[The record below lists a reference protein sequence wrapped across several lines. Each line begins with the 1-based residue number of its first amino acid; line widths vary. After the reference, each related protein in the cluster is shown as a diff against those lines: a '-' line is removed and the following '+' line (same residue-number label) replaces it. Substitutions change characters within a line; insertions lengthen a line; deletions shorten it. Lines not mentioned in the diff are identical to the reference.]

1 MRIFY
6 NQSVDAIARRLVP
19 GIAVA
24 ALAAWGV
31 ASGGAVLEEIPEL
44 ASPSAQ
50 AANLGSGSGSAVGA
64 AADAGSW
71 QDGTW
76 TGTAQG
82 YGGDVTVSVTIA
94 NKKITA
100 IEVVSA
106 SAETPSFFAKA
117 KALIPKIIEAQNPDV
132 DVVSGATYS
141 SNGIIN
147 AVKNALTKASGGT
160 VTETSNGGGAA
171 ANNAAGSTSSD
182 AFQDGSYKDGTY
194 TGTAAG
200 FRGNITVSVT
210 IAGGKISTISVVSA
224 PGNDEPYLSKAK
236 TLIAKVIAKQ
246 SPNGVDTVS
255 GATYSSNGILN
266 AIKNALTKAAGGT
279 VSDTPS
285 SGGATTGGDSS
296 PSKLDKDTYT
306 GSYKDGTYTGTG
318 KGFKGTVTAKV
329 TISGGKIKTIDV
341 SGSDDAAYFGKA
353 KNGIINKMISTQST
367 NVDTV
372 SGATYSSN
380 GIISAV
386 RNALKKA
393 QTSGGTTTDDDDDKK
408 PTEKTYTDT
417 ATEFYGIGYGY
428 RNGRIVLKVTASG
441 GELKSIDVIEK
452 NDQDDDYF
460 NDAME
465 IVEKVKNGKNIN
477 VVDTV
482 SGATYS
488 SKGILTALT
497 EALNKAV
504 IAGQYTPP
512 KETPDTPEPTPT
524 PDPEG
529 KTYTETATV
538 TPVADEDGE
547 FDFEAYDLLVDV
559 TVQDGKVTNVSLN
572 ASNGYGSNAKQNK
585 RYSDKAVKMELSGKT
600 AADIDGVDTVSGATC
615 SSKAIKEAVKQA
627 LAKAEG

>member
-6 NQSVDAIARRLVP
+6 NQSVDAIARRLIP

-31 ASGGAVLEEIPEL
+31 ASGGAVLEDIPEL
-44 ASPSAQ
+44 TSKAQ
-50 AANLGSGSGSAVGA
+50 AANLGSGSAGA

-106 SAETPSFFAKA
+106 SGETPSFFSRAKA
-117 KALIPKIIEAQNPDV
+117 IIPKIIEAQNPDV

-160 VTETSNGGGAA
+160 VTETSNGGAA
-171 ANNAAGSTSSD
+171 SNAAGSTSSD
-182 AFQDGSYKDGTY
+182 AFQDGTYKDGTY
-194 TGTAAG
+194 TGSAAG

-210 IAGGKISTISVVSA
+210 ISGGKIASISVVSA

-236 TLIAKVIAKQ
+236 TLIAKVLAKQ

-279 VSDTPS
+279 VSETPS
-285 SGGATTGGDSS
+285 SGGTTGGTS

-306 GSYKDGTYTGTG
+306 GTYKDGTYTGTG
-318 KGFKGTVTAKV
+318 KGYKGTVTAKV

-353 KNGIINKMISTQST
+353 KNGIVNKIISGQST

-393 QTSGGTTTDDDDDKK
+393 QTTGGTTTDDDDKK
-408 PTEKTYTDT
+408 DEKTYTDT
-417 ATEFYGIGYGY
+417 KTEFYGIGYGY
-428 RNGRIVLKVTASG
+428 RSGRIVLKVTASG
-441 GELKSIDVIEK
+441 GELKGIDVIEK

-512 KETPDTPEPTPT
+512 KETPDTPDTPEPT
-524 PDPEG
+524 PEG
-529 KTYTETATV
+529 KTYTET
-538 TPVADEDGE
+538 VAVNPDADK
-547 FDFEAYDLLVDV
+547 DFEAYDLLVDV
-559 TVQDGKVTNVSLN
+559 TVQGGKVTGVSLS
-572 ASNGYGSNAKQNK
+572 ASNGYGSNSEEQATNK
-585 RYSDKAVKMELSGKT
+585 KRSEKAVNMNLIGKS
-600 AADIDGVDTVSGATC
+600 ASEIDGVDVISKATC
-615 SSKAIKEAVKQA
+615 SSISIKQAVKQA

>member
-6 NQSVDAIARRLVP
+6 NQSVDAIARRLIP

-31 ASGGAVLEEIPEL
+31 ASGGAVLEDVPEL
-44 ASPSAQ
+44 TSKAQ
-50 AANLGSGSGSAVGA
+50 AANLGSGSAGA

-71 QDGTW
+71 QDGMW

-106 SAETPSFFAKA
+106 SGETPSFFSRAKA
-117 KALIPKIIEAQNPDV
+117 IIPKIIEAQNPDV

-160 VTETSNGGGAA
+160 VTETSNGGAA
-171 ANNAAGSTSSD
+171 SNAAGSTSSD
-182 AFQDGSYKDGTY
+182 AFQDGTYKDGTY
-194 TGTAAG
+194 TGSAAG

-210 IAGGKISTISVVSA
+210 ISGGKIASISVVSA

-236 TLIAKVIAKQ
+236 TLIAKVLAKQ

-266 AIKNALTKAAGGT
+266 AIKNALIKSAGGT
-279 VSDTPS
+279 VSETPS
-285 SGGATTGGDSS
+285 SGGTTGGDTS

-306 GSYKDGTYTGTG
+306 GTYKDGTYTGTG
-318 KGFKGTVTAKV
+318 KGYKGTVTAKI

-341 SGSDDAAYFGKA
+341 SGSDDAAYFSKA
-353 KNGIINKMISTQST
+353 KNGIVNKIISGQTT

-393 QTSGGTTTDDDDDKK
+393 QTTGGTTTDDEDKK
-408 PTEKTYTDT
+408 DEKTYTDT
-417 ATEFYGIGYGY
+417 KTEFYGIGYGY
-428 RNGRIVLKVTASG
+428 RSGRIVLKVTASG
-441 GELKSIDVIEK
+441 GELKGIDVIEK

-512 KETPDTPEPTPT
+512 KETPDTPDTPEPT
-524 PDPEG
+524 PEG
-529 KTYTETATV
+529 KTYTETAAV
-538 TPVADEDGE
+538 TPVADEDGA
-547 FDFEAYDLLVDV
+547 FDFEAYDLIVDV
-559 TVQDGKVTNVSLN
+559 TVQDGKVTGVSLS

-585 RYSDKAVKMELSGKT
+585 RYSDKAVKMELTGKT
-600 AADIDGVDTVSGATC
+600 ASDIDGVDTVTGATC
-615 SSKAIKEAVKQA
+615 SSKAIKQAVKQA

>member
-6 NQSVDAIARRLVP
+6 NQSVDAIARRLIP

-31 ASGGAVLEEIPEL
+31 ASGGAVLEDIPEL
-44 ASPSAQ
+44 TSKAQ
-50 AANLGSGSGSAVGA
+50 AANLGSGSAGA

-106 SAETPSFFAKA
+106 SGETPSFFSRAKA
-117 KALIPKIIEAQNPDV
+117 IIPKIIEAQNPDV

-160 VTETSNGGGAA
+160 VTETSNGGAA
-171 ANNAAGSTSSD
+171 SNAAGSTSSD
-182 AFQDGSYKDGTY
+182 AFQDGTYKDGTY
-194 TGTAAG
+194 TGSAAG

-210 IAGGKISTISVVSA
+210 ISGGKIASISVVSA

-236 TLIAKVIAKQ
+236 TLIAKVLAKQ

-279 VSDTPS
+279 VSETPS
-285 SGGATTGGDSS
+285 SGGTTGGTS

-306 GSYKDGTYTGTG
+306 GTYKDGTYTGTG
-318 KGFKGTVTAKV
+318 KGYKGTVTAKV

-353 KNGIINKMISTQST
+353 KNGIVNKIISGQST

-393 QTSGGTTTDDDDDKK
+393 QTTGGTTTDDDDKK
-408 PTEKTYTDT
+408 DEKTYTDT
-417 ATEFYGIGYGY
+417 KTEFYGIGYGY
-428 RNGRIVLKVTASG
+428 RSGRIVLKVTASG
-441 GELKSIDVIEK
+441 GELKGIDVIEK

-512 KETPDTPEPTPT
+512 KETPDTPDTPEPT
-524 PDPEG
+524 PEG
-529 KTYTETATV
+529 KTYTET
-538 TPVADEDGE
+538 VAVNPDADK
-547 FDFEAYDLLVDV
+547 DFEAYELLVDV
-559 TVQDGKVTNVSLN
+559 TVQDGKVTSVSLN
-572 ASNGYGSNAKQNK
+572 ASNGYGSNSEEQATNK
-585 RYSDKAVKMELSGKT
+585 KRSEKAVNMNLIGKS
-600 AADIDGVDTVSGATC
+600 ASEIDGVDVISKATC
-615 SSKAIKEAVKQA
+615 SSISIKQAVKQA

>member
-6 NQSVDAIARRLVP
+6 NQSVDAIARRLIP

-31 ASGGAVLEEIPEL
+31 VSGGAVLEDIPEL
-44 ASPSAQ
+44 TSKAQ
-50 AANLGSGSGSAVGA
+50 AANLGSGSAGA

-106 SAETPSFFAKA
+106 SGETPSFFSRAKA
-117 KALIPKIIEAQNPDV
+117 IIPKIIEAQNPDV

-160 VTETSNGGGAA
+160 VTETSNGGAA
-171 ANNAAGSTSSD
+171 SNAAGSTSSD
-182 AFQDGSYKDGTY
+182 AFQDGTYKDGTY
-194 TGTAAG
+194 TGSAAG

-210 IAGGKISTISVVSA
+210 ISGGKIASISVVSA

-236 TLIAKVIAKQ
+236 TLIAKVLAKQ

-279 VSDTPS
+279 VSETPS
-285 SGGATTGGDSS
+285 SGGTTGGTS

-306 GSYKDGTYTGTG
+306 GTYKDGTYTGTG
-318 KGFKGTVTAKV
+318 KGYKGTVTAKV

-353 KNGIINKMISTQST
+353 KNGIVNKIISGQST

-393 QTSGGTTTDDDDDKK
+393 QTTGGTTTDDDDKK
-408 PTEKTYTDT
+408 DEKTYTDT
-417 ATEFYGIGYGY
+417 KTEFYGIGYGY
-428 RNGRIVLKVTASG
+428 RSGRIVLKVTASG
-441 GELKSIDVIEK
+441 GELKGIDVIEK

-512 KETPDTPEPTPT
+512 KETPDTPDTPEPT
-524 PDPEG
+524 PEG
-529 KTYTETATV
+529 KTYTET
-538 TPVADEDGE
+538 VAVNPDADK
-547 FDFEAYDLLVDV
+547 DFEAYDLLVDV
-559 TVQDGKVTNVSLN
+559 TVQGGKVTGVSLS
-572 ASNGYGSNAKQNK
+572 ASNGYGSNSEEQATNK
-585 RYSDKAVKMELSGKT
+585 KRSEKAVNMNLIGKS
-600 AADIDGVDTVSGATC
+600 ASEIDGVDVISKATC
-615 SSKAIKEAVKQA
+615 SSISIKQAVKQA

>member
-1 MRIFY
+1 MSETP
-6 NQSVDAIARRLVP
+6 N
-19 GIAVA
+19 
-24 ALAAWGV
+24 
-31 ASGGAVLEEIPEL
+31 SGG
-44 ASPSAQ
+44 
-50 AANLGSGSGSAVGA
+50 
-64 AADAGSW
+64 
-71 QDGTW
+71 
-76 TGTAQG
+76 
-82 YGGDVTVSVTIA
+82 
-94 NKKITA
+94 
-100 IEVVSA
+100 
-106 SAETPSFFAKA
+106 
-117 KALIPKIIEAQNPDV
+117 
-132 DVVSGATYS
+132 
-141 SNGIIN
+141 
-147 AVKNALTKASGGT
+147 
-160 VTETSNGGGAA
+160 
-171 ANNAAGSTSSD
+171 
-182 AFQDGSYKDGTY
+182 
-194 TGTAAG
+194 
-200 FRGNITVSVT
+200 
-210 IAGGKISTISVVSA
+210 
-224 PGNDEPYLSKAK
+224 
-236 TLIAKVIAKQ
+236 
-246 SPNGVDTVS
+246 
-255 GATYSSNGILN
+255 
-266 AIKNALTKAAGGT
+266 
-279 VSDTPS
+279 
-285 SGGATTGGDSS
+285 TTGGDTS

-306 GSYKDGTYTGTG
+306 GTYKDGTYTGTG
-318 KGFKGTVTAKV
+318 KGYKGTVTAKV

-341 SGSDDAAYFGKA
+341 SGSDDAAYFSKA
-353 KNGIINKMISTQST
+353 KNGIVSKIISGQST

-393 QTSGGTTTDDDDDKK
+393 QTTGGTTTDDEDKK
-408 PTEKTYTDT
+408 DEKTYTDT
-417 ATEFYGIGYGY
+417 KTEFYGIGYGY

-441 GELKSIDVIEK
+441 GALKSIDVIEK

-512 KETPDTPEPTPT
+512 KETPDTPDTPEPT
-524 PDPEG
+524 PEG

-559 TVQDGKVTNVSLN
+559 TVQDGKVTSVSLS

-585 RYSDKAVKMELSGKT
+585 RYSDKAVKMELTGKT
-600 AADIDGVDTVSGATC
+600 ASDIDGVDTVTGATC
-615 SSKAIKEAVKQA
+615 SSKAIKQAVKQA

>member
-6 NQSVDAIARRLVP
+6 NQSVDAIARRLIP

-31 ASGGAVLEEIPEL
+31 ASGGAVLEDIPEL
-44 ASPSAQ
+44 TSKAQ
-50 AANLGSGSGSAVGA
+50 AADLGSGSAVA

-106 SAETPSFFAKA
+106 SAETPSFFSRAKA
-117 KALIPKIIEAQNPDV
+117 IIPKIIEAQNPDV

-160 VTETSNGGGAA
+160 VTETSNGGAA
-171 ANNAAGSTSSD
+171 SKAAGSTSSD
-182 AFQDGSYKDGTY
+182 AFQDGTYKDGTY
-194 TGTAAG
+194 TGSAAG

-210 IAGGKISTISVVSA
+210 ISGGKIASISVVSA

-236 TLIAKVIAKQ
+236 TLIAKVLAKQ

-279 VSDTPS
+279 VSETPS
-285 SGGATTGGDSS
+285 SGGTTGGDTS

-306 GSYKDGTYTGTG
+306 GTYKDGTYTGTG
-318 KGFKGTVTAKV
+318 KGYKGTVTAKV

-341 SGSDDAAYFGKA
+341 SGSDDAAYFSKA
-353 KNGIINKMISTQST
+353 KNGIVSKIISGQST

-393 QTSGGTTTDDDDDKK
+393 QTTGGTTTDDEDKK
-408 PTEKTYTDT
+408 DEKTYTDT
-417 ATEFYGIGYGY
+417 KTEFYGIGYGY

-441 GELKSIDVIEK
+441 GALKSIDVIEK

-512 KETPDTPEPTPT
+512 KETPDTPDTPEPA
-524 PDPEG
+524 PEG

-559 TVQDGKVTNVSLN
+559 TVQDGKVTSVSLN

-585 RYSDKAVKMELSGKT
+585 RYSDKAVKMELTGKT
-600 AADIDGVDTVSGATC
+600 ASDIDGVDTVTGATC
-615 SSKAIKEAVKQA
+615 SSKAIKQAVKQA

>member
-6 NQSVDAIARRLVP
+6 NQSVDAIARRLIP

-31 ASGGAVLEEIPEL
+31 ASGGAVLEDIPEL
-44 ASPSAQ
+44 TSKAQ
-50 AANLGSGSGSAVGA
+50 AANLGSGSAGA

-82 YGGDVTVSVTIA
+82 LGGDVTVSVTIA

-106 SAETPSFFAKA
+106 SAETPSFFSRAKA
-117 KALIPKIIEAQNPDV
+117 IIPKIIEAQNPDV

-160 VTETSNGGGAA
+160 VTETSNGGAA
-171 ANNAAGSTSSD
+171 SKAAGSTSSD
-182 AFQDGSYKDGTY
+182 AFQDGTYKDGTY
-194 TGTAAG
+194 TGSAAG

-210 IAGGKISTISVVSA
+210 ISGGKIASISVVSA

-236 TLIAKVIAKQ
+236 TLIAKVLAKQ

-279 VSDTPS
+279 VSETPS
-285 SGGATTGGDSS
+285 SGGTTGGDTS

-306 GSYKDGTYTGTG
+306 GTYKDGTYTGTG
-318 KGFKGTVTAKV
+318 KGYKGTVTAKV
-329 TISGGKIKTIDV
+329 TISGGKIKTIGV
-341 SGSDDAAYFGKA
+341 SGSDDAAYFSKA
-353 KNGIINKMISTQST
+353 KNGIVSKIISGQST

-393 QTSGGTTTDDDDDKK
+393 QTTGGTTTDDEDKK
-408 PTEKTYTDT
+408 DEKTYTDT
-417 ATEFYGIGYGY
+417 KTEFYGIGYGY

-441 GELKSIDVIEK
+441 GALKSIDVIEK

-477 VVDTV
+477 VVDAV

-512 KETPDTPEPTPT
+512 KETPDTPDT
-524 PDPEG
+524 PDTPEG
-529 KTYTETATV
+529 KTYTET
-538 TPVADEDGE
+538 VAVNPDADK
-547 FDFEAYDLLVDV
+547 DFEAYDLIVDV
-559 TVQDGKVTNVSLN
+559 TVQGGKVTGVSLS
-572 ASNGYGSNAKQNK
+572 ASNGYGSNSEEQATNK
-585 RYSDKAVKMELSGKT
+585 KRSEKAVNMNLIGKS
-600 AADIDGVDTVSGATC
+600 ASEIDGVDVISKATC
-615 SSKAIKEAVKQA
+615 S
-627 LAKAEG
+627 

>member
-6 NQSVDAIARRLVP
+6 NQSVDAIARRLIP

-31 ASGGAVLEEIPEL
+31 ASGGAVLEDIPEL
-44 ASPSAQ
+44 TSKAQ
-50 AANLGSGSGSAVGA
+50 AANLGSGSAGA

-106 SAETPSFFAKA
+106 SGETPSFFSRAKA
-117 KALIPKIIEAQNPDV
+117 IIPKIIEAQNPDV

-160 VTETSNGGGAA
+160 VTETSNGGAA
-171 ANNAAGSTSSD
+171 SNAAGSTSSD
-182 AFQDGSYKDGTY
+182 AFQDGTYKDGTY
-194 TGTAAG
+194 TGSAAG

-210 IAGGKISTISVVSA
+210 ISGGKIASISVVSA

-236 TLIAKVIAKQ
+236 TLIAKVLAKQ

-279 VSDTPS
+279 VSETPS
-285 SGGATTGGDSS
+285 SGGTTGGTS

-306 GSYKDGTYTGTG
+306 GTYKDGTYTGTG
-318 KGFKGTVTAKV
+318 KGYKGTVTAKV

-353 KNGIINKMISTQST
+353 KNGIVNKIISGQST

-393 QTSGGTTTDDDDDKK
+393 QTTGGTTTDDDDKK
-408 PTEKTYTDT
+408 DEKTYTDT
-417 ATEFYGIGYGY
+417 KTEFYGIGYGY
-428 RNGRIVLKVTASG
+428 RSGRIVLKVTASG

-512 KETPDTPEPTPT
+512 KETPDTPDTPEPT
-524 PDPEG
+524 PEG
-529 KTYTETATV
+529 KTYTET
-538 TPVADEDGE
+538 VAVNPDADK
-547 FDFEAYDLLVDV
+547 DFEAYELLVDV
-559 TVQDGKVTNVSLN
+559 TVQDGKVTSVSLN
-572 ASNGYGSNAKQNK
+572 ASNGYGSNSEEQATNK
-585 RYSDKAVKMELSGKT
+585 RRSEKAVNMNLIGKS
-600 AADIDGVDTVSGATC
+600 ASEIDGVDVISKATC
-615 SSKAIKEAVKQA
+615 SSISIKQAVKQA

>member
-6 NQSVDAIARRLVP
+6 NQSVDAIARRLIP

-31 ASGGAVLEEIPEL
+31 ASGGAVLEDVPEL
-44 ASPSAQ
+44 TSKAQ
-50 AANLGSGSGSAVGA
+50 AANLGSGSAG

-106 SAETPSFFAKA
+106 SGETPSFFSRAKA
-117 KALIPKIIEAQNPDV
+117 IIPKIIEAQNPDV

-160 VTETSNGGGAA
+160 VTETSNGGAA
-171 ANNAAGSTSSD
+171 SNAAGSTSSD
-182 AFQDGSYKDGTY
+182 AFQDGTYKDGTY
-194 TGTAAG
+194 TGSAAG

-210 IAGGKISTISVVSA
+210 ISGGKIASISVVSA

-236 TLIAKVIAKQ
+236 TLIAKVLAKQ

-279 VSDTPS
+279 VSETPS
-285 SGGATTGGDSS
+285 SGGTTGGTS

-306 GSYKDGTYTGTG
+306 GTYKDGTYTGTG
-318 KGFKGTVTAKV
+318 KGYKGTVTAKV

-353 KNGIINKMISTQST
+353 KNGIVNKIISGQST

-393 QTSGGTTTDDDDDKK
+393 QTTGGTTTDDDDKK
-408 PTEKTYTDT
+408 DEKTYTDT
-417 ATEFYGIGYGY
+417 KTEFYGIGYGY
-428 RNGRIVLKVTASG
+428 RSGRIVLKVTASG
-441 GELKSIDVIEK
+441 GELKGIDVIEK

-512 KETPDTPEPTPT
+512 KETPDTPDT
-524 PDPEG
+524 PDTPEPKPEG
-529 KTYTETATV
+529 KTYTET
-538 TPVADEDGE
+538 VAVNPDADK
-547 FDFEAYDLLVDV
+547 DFEAYDLLVDV
-559 TVQDGKVTNVSLN
+559 TVQGGKVTGVSLS
-572 ASNGYGSNAKQNK
+572 ASNGYGSNSEEQATNK
-585 RYSDKAVKMELSGKT
+585 KRSEKAVNMNLIGKS
-600 AADIDGVDTVSGATC
+600 ASEIDGVDVISKATC
-615 SSKAIKEAVKQA
+615 SSISIKQAVKQA

>member
-31 ASGGAVLEEIPEL
+31 ASGGAVLEDIPEL
-44 ASPSAQ
+44 ASPTAQ
-50 AANLGSGSGSAVGA
+50 AANFGSGSAAGA
-64 AADAGSW
+64 VADAGSW

-106 SAETPSFFAKA
+106 SAETPSFFSKA
-117 KALIPKIIEAQNPDV
+117 KAIIPKIIEAQNPDV

-160 VTETSNGGGAA
+160 VTETSNGGGAG
-171 ANNAAGSTSSD
+171 ANGAAGTTSSD

-266 AIKNALTKAAGGT
+266 AIKQALTKAAGGT
-279 VSDTPS
+279 VSDTP
-285 SGGATTGGDSS
+285 TTGGTTDGGSS

-353 KNGIINKMISTQST
+353 KNGIINKMISSQST

-380 GIISAV
+380 GIITAV

-393 QTSGGTTTDDDDDKK
+393 QTTGDTTTDDDDKK

-441 GELKSIDVIEK
+441 GTLKSIDVIEK

-465 IVEKVKNGKNIN
+465 IIEKVKNGKNIN

-529 KTYTETATV
+529 KTYTENVTV
-538 TPVADEDGE
+538 NPDEDE
-547 FDFEAYDLLVDV
+547 DFSAYALLVDV
-559 TVQDGKVTNVSLN
+559 TVQDGKVTNVALN
-572 ASNGYGSNAKQNK
+572 DSNTYGNDTKNK
-585 RYSDKAVKMELSGKT
+585 RYSDKAVKMALTGKT
-600 AADIDGVDTVSGATC
+600 ASDIDGVDTISGATC
-615 SSKAIKEAVKQA
+615 SSKAVKEAVKQA
-627 LAKAEG
+627 LTKAEG

>member
-6 NQSVDAIARRLVP
+6 NQSVDAIARRLIP

-31 ASGGAVLEEIPEL
+31 ASGGAVLEDIPEL
-44 ASPSAQ
+44 TSKAQ
-50 AANLGSGSGSAVGA
+50 AANLGSGSAVA
-64 AADAGSW
+64 AADSGSW

-106 SAETPSFFAKA
+106 SAETPSFFSRAKA
-117 KALIPKIIEAQNPDV
+117 IIPKIIEAQNPDV

-160 VTETSNGGGAA
+160 VTETSNGGAA
-171 ANNAAGSTSSD
+171 SKAAGSTSSD
-182 AFQDGSYKDGTY
+182 AFQDGTYKDGTY
-194 TGTAAG
+194 TGSAAG

-210 IAGGKISTISVVSA
+210 ISGGKIASISVVSA

-236 TLIAKVIAKQ
+236 TLIAKVLAKQ

-279 VSDTPS
+279 VSETPN
-285 SGGATTGGDSS
+285 SGGTTGGDTS

-306 GSYKDGTYTGTG
+306 GTYKDGTYTGTG
-318 KGFKGTVTAKV
+318 KGYKGTVTAKV

-341 SGSDDAAYFGKA
+341 SGSDDAAYFSKA
-353 KNGIINKMISTQST
+353 KNGIVSKIISGQST

-393 QTSGGTTTDDDDDKK
+393 QTTGGTTTDDEDKK
-408 PTEKTYTDT
+408 DEKTYTDT
-417 ATEFYGIGYGY
+417 KTEFYGIGYGY
-428 RNGRIVLKVTASG
+428 RSGRIVLKVTASG
-441 GELKSIDVIEK
+441 GELKGIDVIEK

-512 KETPDTPEPTPT
+512 KETPDTPDTPEPT
-524 PDPEG
+524 PEG

-559 TVQDGKVTNVSLN
+559 TVQDGKVTSVSLN

-585 RYSDKAVKMELSGKT
+585 RYSDKAVKMELTGKT
-600 AADIDGVDTVSGATC
+600 ASDIDGVDTITGATC
-615 SSKAIKEAVKQA
+615 SSKAIKQAVKQA

>member
-6 NQSVDAIARRLVP
+6 NQSVDAIARRLIP

-31 ASGGAVLEEIPEL
+31 ASGGAVLEDVPEL
-44 ASPSAQ
+44 TSKAQ
-50 AANLGSGSGSAVGA
+50 AANLGSGYAGA

-106 SAETPSFFAKA
+106 SGETLSFFSRAKA
-117 KALIPKIIEAQNPDV
+117 IIPKIIEAQNPDV

-160 VTETSNGGGAA
+160 VTETSNGGAA
-171 ANNAAGSTSSD
+171 SNAAGSTSSD
-182 AFQDGSYKDGTY
+182 AFQDGTYKDGTY
-194 TGTAAG
+194 TGSAAG

-210 IAGGKISTISVVSA
+210 ISGGKIASISVVSA

-236 TLIAKVIAKQ
+236 TLIAKVLAKQ

-266 AIKNALTKAAGGT
+266 AIKNALIKAAGGT
-279 VSDTPS
+279 VSETPS
-285 SGGATTGGDSS
+285 SGGTTGGDTS

-306 GSYKDGTYTGTG
+306 GTYKDGTYTGTG
-318 KGFKGTVTAKV
+318 KGYKGTVTAKV

-353 KNGIINKMISTQST
+353 KNGIVNKIISGQTT

-393 QTSGGTTTDDDDDKK
+393 QTTGGTTTDDEDKK
-408 PTEKTYTDT
+408 DEKTYTDT
-417 ATEFYGIGYGY
+417 KTEFYGIGYGY
-428 RNGRIVLKVTASG
+428 RSGRIVLKVTASG
-441 GELKSIDVIEK
+441 GELKGIDVIEK

-512 KETPDTPEPTPT
+512 KVTPDTPDTPEPT
-524 PDPEG
+524 PEG
-529 KTYTETATV
+529 KTYTETAAV
-538 TPVADEDGE
+538 TPVADEDGA
-547 FDFEAYDLLVDV
+547 FDFEAYDLIVDV
-559 TVQDGKVTNVSLN
+559 TVRDGKVTGVSLS

-585 RYSDKAVKMELSGKT
+585 RYSDKAVKMELTGKT
-600 AADIDGVDTVSGATC
+600 ASDIDGVDTVTGATC
-615 SSKAIKEAVKQA
+615 SSKAIKQAVKQA

>member
-6 NQSVDAIARRLVP
+6 NQSVDAIARRLIP

-31 ASGGAVLEEIPEL
+31 ASGGAVLEDVPEL
-44 ASPSAQ
+44 TSKAQ
-50 AANLGSGSGSAVGA
+50 AANLGSGSAGA

-71 QDGTW
+71 QDGMW

-106 SAETPSFFAKA
+106 SGETPSFFSRAKA
-117 KALIPKIIEAQNPDV
+117 IIPKIIEAQNPDV

-160 VTETSNGGGAA
+160 VTETSNGGAA
-171 ANNAAGSTSSD
+171 SNAAGSTSSD
-182 AFQDGSYKDGTY
+182 AFQDGTYKDGTY
-194 TGTAAG
+194 TGSAAG

-210 IAGGKISTISVVSA
+210 ISGGKIASISVVSA

-236 TLIAKVIAKQ
+236 TLIAKVLAKQ

-279 VSDTPS
+279 VSETPS
-285 SGGATTGGDSS
+285 SGGTIGGDTS

-306 GSYKDGTYTGTG
+306 GTYKDGTYTGTG
-318 KGFKGTVTAKV
+318 KGYKGTVTAKV

-341 SGSDDAAYFGKA
+341 SGSDDAAYFSKA
-353 KNGIINKMISTQST
+353 KNGIVNKIISGQST

-393 QTSGGTTTDDDDDKK
+393 QTTGGTTTDDEAKK
-408 PTEKTYTDT
+408 DEKTYTDT
-417 ATEFYGIGYGY
+417 KTEFYGIGYGY
-428 RNGRIVLKVTASG
+428 RSGRIVLKVTASG
-441 GELKSIDVIEK
+441 GELKGIDVIEK

-512 KETPDTPEPTPT
+512 KETPDTPDTPEPT
-524 PDPEG
+524 PEG
-529 KTYTETATV
+529 KTYTETAAV
-538 TPVADEDGE
+538 TPVADEDGA
-547 FDFEAYDLLVDV
+547 FDFEAYDLIVDV
-559 TVQDGKVTNVSLN
+559 TVRDGKVTGVSLS

-585 RYSDKAVKMELSGKT
+585 RYSDKAVKMELTGKT
-600 AADIDGVDTVSGATC
+600 ASDIDGVDTVTGATC
-615 SSKAIKEAVKQA
+615 SSKAIKQAVKQA

>member
-6 NQSVDAIARRLVP
+6 NQSVDAIARRLIP
-19 GIAVA
+19 GIAVV

-31 ASGGAVLEEIPEL
+31 ASGGAVLEDVPEL
-44 ASPSAQ
+44 TSKAQ
-50 AANLGSGSGSAVGA
+50 AANLGSGSAGA

-106 SAETPSFFAKA
+106 SGETPSFFSRAKA
-117 KALIPKIIEAQNPDV
+117 IIPKIIEAQNPDV

-160 VTETSNGGGAA
+160 VTETSNGGAA
-171 ANNAAGSTSSD
+171 SNAAGSTSSD
-182 AFQDGSYKDGTY
+182 AFQDGTYKDGTY
-194 TGTAAG
+194 TGSAAG

-210 IAGGKISTISVVSA
+210 ISGGKIASISVVSA

-236 TLIAKVIAKQ
+236 TLIAKVLAKQ

-279 VSDTPS
+279 VSETPS
-285 SGGATTGGDSS
+285 GGTTGGDTS

-306 GSYKDGTYTGTG
+306 GTYKDGTYTGTG
-318 KGFKGTVTAKV
+318 KGYKGTVTAKV

-353 KNGIINKMISTQST
+353 KNGIVNKIISGQTT

-393 QTSGGTTTDDDDDKK
+393 QTTGGTTTDDDDKK
-408 PTEKTYTDT
+408 DEKTYTDT
-417 ATEFYGIGYGY
+417 KTEFYGIGYGY
-428 RNGRIVLKVTASG
+428 RSGRIVLKVTASS
-441 GELKSIDVIEK
+441 GELKGIDVIEK

-512 KETPDTPEPTPT
+512 KETPDTPDTPEPT
-524 PDPEG
+524 PEG
-529 KTYTETATV
+529 KTYTET
-538 TPVADEDGE
+538 VAVNPDADK
-547 FDFEAYDLLVDV
+547 DFEAYDLLVDV
-559 TVQDGKVTNVSLN
+559 TVQGGKVTGVSLS
-572 ASNGYGSNAKQNK
+572 ASNGYGSNSEEQATNK
-585 RYSDKAVKMELSGKT
+585 KRSEKAVNMNLIGKS
-600 AADIDGVDTVSGATC
+600 ASEIDGVDVISKATC
-615 SSKAIKEAVKQA
+615 SSISIKQAVKQA

>member
-106 SAETPSFFAKA
+106 SGETPSFFSKA

-171 ANNAAGSTSSD
+171 ANTATGSTSSD
-182 AFQDGSYKDGTY
+182 AFQDGTYKDGTY
-194 TGTAAG
+194 TGSAAG
-200 FRGNITVSVT
+200 FQGNITVSVT
-210 IAGGKISTISVVSA
+210 ISGGKIASINVVSA

-266 AIKNALTKAAGGT
+266 AIK
-279 VSDTPS
+279 
-285 SGGATTGGDSS
+285 
-296 PSKLDKDTYT
+296 
-306 GSYKDGTYTGTG
+306 
-318 KGFKGTVTAKV
+318 
-329 TISGGKIKTIDV
+329 
-341 SGSDDAAYFGKA
+341 
-353 KNGIINKMISTQST
+353 Q
-367 NVDTV
+367 
-372 SGATYSSN
+372 
-380 GIISAV
+380 
-386 RNALKKA
+386 ALKKA
-393 QTSGGTTTDDDDDKK
+393 QTSGGTTTTTDDNDDKK
-408 PTEKTYTDT
+408 TTEKTYTDT
-417 ATEFYGIGYGY
+417 ETEFYGIGYGFH
-428 RNGRIVLKVTASG
+428 NGRIVLKVTASG
-441 GELKSIDVIEK
+441 GELKGIDVIEK
-452 NDQDDDYF
+452 NDQDEPYF
-460 NDAME
+460 TNASK
-465 IVEKVKNGKNIN
+465 IIEKVKNGKNIN

-497 EALNKAV
+497 EALNKAI
-504 IAGQYTPP
+504 IAEQYIPP
-512 KETPDTPEPTPT
+512 KDTPTPEPTP
-524 PDPEG
+524 DPEAQ
-529 KTYTETATV
+529 TYTETV
-538 TPVADEDGE
+538 SVNPDEDD
-547 FDFEAYDLLVDV
+547 DFYAYELIVDV
-559 TVQDGKVTNVSLN
+559 SVKDGKVESVSVNKDCTIEKSNVMYSESAFEGMNTN
-572 ASNGYGSNAKQNK
+572 
-585 RYSDKAVKMELSGKT
+585 LSGKT
-600 AADIDGVDTVSGATC
+600 AADIDGVDTVSRATC

>member
-6 NQSVDAIARRLVP
+6 NQSVDAIARRLIP

-31 ASGGAVLEEIPEL
+31 ASGGAVLEDVPEL
-44 ASPSAQ
+44 TSKAQ
-50 AANLGSGSGSAVGA
+50 AANLGSGSAG

-106 SAETPSFFAKA
+106 SGETPSFFSRAKA
-117 KALIPKIIEAQNPDV
+117 IIPKIIEAQNPDV

-160 VTETSNGGGAA
+160 VTETSNGGAA
-171 ANNAAGSTSSD
+171 SNAAGNTSSD
-182 AFQDGSYKDGTY
+182 AFQDGTYKDGTY
-194 TGTAAG
+194 TGSAAG

-210 IAGGKISTISVVSA
+210 ISGGKIASISVVSA

-236 TLIAKVIAKQ
+236 TLIAKVLAKQ

-279 VSDTPS
+279 VSETPS
-285 SGGATTGGDSS
+285 SGGTTGGDTS

-306 GSYKDGTYTGTG
+306 GTYKDGTYTGTG
-318 KGFKGTVTAKV
+318 KGYKGTVTVKV

-353 KNGIINKMISTQST
+353 KNGIVNKIISGQTT

-393 QTSGGTTTDDDDDKK
+393 QTTGGTTTDDEDKK
-408 PTEKTYTDT
+408 DEKTYTDT
-417 ATEFYGIGYGY
+417 KTEFYGIGYGY
-428 RNGRIVLKVTASG
+428 RSGRIVLKVTASG
-441 GELKSIDVIEK
+441 GELKDIDVIEK

-512 KETPDTPEPTPT
+512 KETPDTPDTPEPT
-524 PDPEG
+524 PEG
-529 KTYTETATV
+529 KTYTETAAV

-547 FDFEAYDLLVDV
+547 FDFEAYDLIVDV
-559 TVQDGKVTNVSLN
+559 TVRDGKVTGVSLS

-585 RYSDKAVKMELSGKT
+585 RYSDKAVKMELTGKT
-600 AADIDGVDTVSGATC
+600 ASDIDGVDTVTGATC
-615 SSKAIKEAVKQA
+615 SSKAIKQAVKQA

>member
-6 NQSVDAIARRLVP
+6 NQSVDAIARRLIP

-31 ASGGAVLEEIPEL
+31 ASGGAVLEDVPEL
-44 ASPSAQ
+44 TSKAQ
-50 AANLGSGSGSAVGA
+50 AANLGSGSAG

-106 SAETPSFFAKA
+106 SGETPSFFSRAKA
-117 KALIPKIIEAQNPDV
+117 IIPKIIEAQNPDV

-160 VTETSNGGGAA
+160 VTETSNGGAA
-171 ANNAAGSTSSD
+171 SNAAGSTSSD
-182 AFQDGSYKDGTY
+182 AFQDGTYKDGTY
-194 TGTAAG
+194 TGSAAG

-210 IAGGKISTISVVSA
+210 ISGGKIASISVVSA

-236 TLIAKVIAKQ
+236 TLIAKVLAKQ

-279 VSDTPS
+279 VSETPS
-285 SGGATTGGDSS
+285 SGGTTGGTS

-306 GSYKDGTYTGTG
+306 GTYKDGTYTGTG
-318 KGFKGTVTAKV
+318 KGYKGTVTAKV

-353 KNGIINKMISTQST
+353 KNGIVNKIISGQST

-393 QTSGGTTTDDDDDKK
+393 QTTGGTTTDDDDKK
-408 PTEKTYTDT
+408 DEKTYTDT
-417 ATEFYGIGYGY
+417 KTEFYGIGYGY
-428 RNGRIVLKVTASG
+428 RSGRIVLKVTASG
-441 GELKSIDVIEK
+441 GELKGIDVIEK

-512 KETPDTPEPTPT
+512 KETPDTPDTPEPT
-524 PDPEG
+524 PEG
-529 KTYTETATV
+529 KTYTET
-538 TPVADEDGE
+538 VAVNPDADK
-547 FDFEAYDLLVDV
+547 DFEAYDLLVDV
-559 TVQDGKVTNVSLN
+559 TVQGGKVTGVSLS
-572 ASNGYGSNAKQNK
+572 ASNGYGSNSEEQATNK
-585 RYSDKAVKMELSGKT
+585 KRSEKAVNMNLIGKS
-600 AADIDGVDTVSGATC
+600 ASEIDGVDVISKATC
-615 SSKAIKEAVKQA
+615 SSISIKQAVKQA

>member
-6 NQSVDAIARRLVP
+6 NQSVDAIARRLIP

-31 ASGGAVLEEIPEL
+31 ASGGAVLEDIPEL
-44 ASPSAQ
+44 TSKAQ
-50 AANLGSGSGSAVGA
+50 AANLGSGSAG

-106 SAETPSFFAKA
+106 SAETPSFFSRAKA
-117 KALIPKIIEAQNPDV
+117 IIPKIIEAQNPDV

-160 VTETSNGGGAA
+160 VTETSNGGAA
-171 ANNAAGSTSSD
+171 SKAAGSTSSD
-182 AFQDGSYKDGTY
+182 AFQDGTYKDGTY
-194 TGTAAG
+194 TGSAAG

-210 IAGGKISTISVVSA
+210 ISSGKIASISVVSA

-236 TLIAKVIAKQ
+236 TLIAKVLAKQ

-279 VSDTPS
+279 VSETPS
-285 SGGATTGGDSS
+285 SGGTTGGDTS

-306 GSYKDGTYTGTG
+306 GTYKDGTYTGTG
-318 KGFKGTVTAKV
+318 KGYKGTVTAKV

-341 SGSDDAAYFGKA
+341 SGSDDAAYFSKA
-353 KNGIINKMISTQST
+353 KNGIVNKIISGQST

-393 QTSGGTTTDDDDDKK
+393 QTTGGTTTDDEDKK
-408 PTEKTYTDT
+408 DEKTYTDT
-417 ATEFYGIGYGY
+417 KTEFYGIGYGY

-441 GELKSIDVIEK
+441 GALKSIDVIEK

-512 KETPDTPEPTPT
+512 KETPDTPDTPEPT
-524 PDPEG
+524 PEG

-559 TVQDGKVTNVSLN
+559 TVQDGKVTSVSLN

-585 RYSDKAVKMELSGKT
+585 RYSDKAVKMELTGKT
-600 AADIDGVDTVSGATC
+600 ASDIDGVDTITGATC
-615 SSKAIKEAVKQA
+615 SSKAIKQAVKQA

>member
-6 NQSVDAIARRLVP
+6 NQSVDAIARRLIP

-31 ASGGAVLEEIPEL
+31 ASGGAVLEDIPEL
-44 ASPSAQ
+44 TSKAQ
-50 AANLGSGSGSAVGA
+50 AANLGSGSAGA

-106 SAETPSFFAKA
+106 SGETPSFFSRAKA
-117 KALIPKIIEAQNPDV
+117 IIPKIIEAQNPDV

-160 VTETSNGGGAA
+160 VTETSNGGAA
-171 ANNAAGSTSSD
+171 SNAAGSTSSD
-182 AFQDGSYKDGTY
+182 AFQDGTYKDGTY
-194 TGTAAG
+194 TGSAAG

-210 IAGGKISTISVVSA
+210 ISGGKIASISVVSA

-236 TLIAKVIAKQ
+236 TLIAKVLAKQ

-279 VSDTPS
+279 VSETPS
-285 SGGATTGGDSS
+285 SGGTTGGTS

-306 GSYKDGTYTGTG
+306 GTYKDGTYTGTG
-318 KGFKGTVTAKV
+318 KGYKGTVTAKV
-329 TISGGKIKTIDV
+329 TSSGGKIKTIDV

-353 KNGIINKMISTQST
+353 KNGIVNKIISGQST

-393 QTSGGTTTDDDDDKK
+393 QTTGGTTTDDEDKK
-408 PTEKTYTDT
+408 DEKTYTDT
-417 ATEFYGIGYGY
+417 KTEFYGIGYGY
-428 RNGRIVLKVTASG
+428 RSGRIVLKVTASG
-441 GELKSIDVIEK
+441 GELKGIDVIEK

-512 KETPDTPEPTPT
+512 KETPDTPDTPEPT
-524 PDPEG
+524 PEG
-529 KTYTETATV
+529 KTYTET
-538 TPVADEDGE
+538 VAVNPDADK
-547 FDFEAYDLLVDV
+547 DFEAYELLVDV
-559 TVQDGKVTNVSLN
+559 TVQDGKVTSVSLN
-572 ASNGYGSNAKQNK
+572 ASNGYGSNSEEQATNK
-585 RYSDKAVKMELSGKT
+585 RRSEKAVNMNLIGKS
-600 AADIDGVDTVSGATC
+600 ASEIDGVDVISKATC
-615 SSKAIKEAVKQA
+615 SSISIKQAVKQA

>member
-6 NQSVDAIARRLVP
+6 NQSVDAIARRLIP

-31 ASGGAVLEEIPEL
+31 ASGGAVLEDIPEL
-44 ASPSAQ
+44 TSKAQ
-50 AANLGSGSGSAVGA
+50 AANLGSGSAGA

-106 SAETPSFFAKA
+106 SGETPSFFSRAKA
-117 KALIPKIIEAQNPDV
+117 IIPKIIEAQNPDV

-160 VTETSNGGGAA
+160 VTETSNGGAA
-171 ANNAAGSTSSD
+171 SNAAGSTSSD
-182 AFQDGSYKDGTY
+182 AFQDGT
-194 TGTAAG
+194 
-200 FRGNITVSVT
+200 
-210 IAGGKISTISVVSA
+210 
-224 PGNDEPYLSKAK
+224 
-236 TLIAKVIAKQ
+236 
-246 SPNGVDTVS
+246 
-255 GATYSSNGILN
+255 
-266 AIKNALTKAAGGT
+266 
-279 VSDTPS
+279 
-285 SGGATTGGDSS
+285 
-296 PSKLDKDTYT
+296 
-306 GSYKDGTYTGTG
+306 YKDGTYTGTG
-318 KGFKGTVTAKV
+318 KGYKGTVTAKV

-353 KNGIINKMISTQST
+353 KNGIVNKIISGQTT

-393 QTSGGTTTDDDDDKK
+393 QTTGGTTTDDEDKK
-408 PTEKTYTDT
+408 DEKTYTDT
-417 ATEFYGIGYGY
+417 KTEFYGIGYGY
-428 RNGRIVLKVTASG
+428 RSGRIVLKVTASG
-441 GELKSIDVIEK
+441 GELKGIDVIEK

-512 KETPDTPEPTPT
+512 KETPDTPDTPEPT
-524 PDPEG
+524 PEG
-529 KTYTETATV
+529 KTYTET
-538 TPVADEDGE
+538 VAVNPDADK
-547 FDFEAYDLLVDV
+547 DFEAYELIVDV
-559 TVQDGKVTNVSLN
+559 TVQGGKVTGVSLG
-572 ASNGYGSNAKQNK
+572 ASNGYGSNSEEQATNK
-585 RYSDKAVKMELSGKT
+585 KRSEKAVNMNLIGKS
-600 AADIDGVDTVSGATC
+600 ASEIDGVDVISKATC
-615 SSKAIKEAVKQA
+615 SSISIKQAVKQA

>member
-6 NQSVDAIARRLVP
+6 NQSVDAIARRLIP

-31 ASGGAVLEEIPEL
+31 ASGGAVLEDVPEL
-44 ASPSAQ
+44 TSKAQ
-50 AANLGSGSGSAVGA
+50 AANLGSGSAGA
-64 AADAGSW
+64 AADASSW

-106 SAETPSFFAKA
+106 SGETPSFFSRAKA
-117 KALIPKIIEAQNPDV
+117 IIPKIIEAQNPDV

-160 VTETSNGGGAA
+160 VTETSNGGAA
-171 ANNAAGSTSSD
+171 SNAAGSTSSD
-182 AFQDGSYKDGTY
+182 AFQDGTYKDGTY
-194 TGTAAG
+194 TGSAAG

-210 IAGGKISTISVVSA
+210 ISGGKIASISVVSA

-236 TLIAKVIAKQ
+236 TLIAKVLAKQ

-279 VSDTPS
+279 VSETPS
-285 SGGATTGGDSS
+285 SGGTTGGDTS

-306 GSYKDGTYTGTG
+306 GTYKDGTYTGTG
-318 KGFKGTVTAKV
+318 KGYKGTVTAKV

-341 SGSDDAAYFGKA
+341 SGSDDAAYFSKA
-353 KNGIINKMISTQST
+353 KNGIVNKIISGQST

-393 QTSGGTTTDDDDDKK
+393 QTTGGTTTDDEDKK
-408 PTEKTYTDT
+408 DEKTYTDT
-417 ATEFYGIGYGY
+417 KTEFYGIGYGY
-428 RNGRIVLKVTASG
+428 RSGRIVLKVTASG
-441 GELKSIDVIEK
+441 GELKGIDVIEK

-512 KETPDTPEPTPT
+512 KETPDTPDTPEPT
-524 PDPEG
+524 PEG
-529 KTYTETATV
+529 KTYTETAAV
-538 TPVADEDGE
+538 TPVADEDGA

-559 TVQDGKVTNVSLN
+559 TVQDGKVTSVSLS

-585 RYSDKAVKMELSGKT
+585 RYSDKAVKMELTGKT
-600 AADIDGVDTVSGATC
+600 ASDIDGVDTVTGATC
-615 SSKAIKEAVKQA
+615 SSKAIKQAVKQA

>member
-6 NQSVDAIARRLVP
+6 NQSVDAIARRLIP

-31 ASGGAVLEEIPEL
+31 ASGGAVLEDVPEL
-44 ASPSAQ
+44 TSKAQ
-50 AANLGSGSGSAVGA
+50 AANLGSGSAGA

-71 QDGTW
+71 QDGMW

-106 SAETPSFFAKA
+106 SGETPSFFSRAKA
-117 KALIPKIIEAQNPDV
+117 IIPKIIEAQNPDV

-160 VTETSNGGGAA
+160 VTETSNGGAA
-171 ANNAAGSTSSD
+171 SNAAGSTSSD
-182 AFQDGSYKDGTY
+182 AFQDGTYKDGTY
-194 TGTAAG
+194 TGSAAG

-210 IAGGKISTISVVSA
+210 ISGGKIASISVVSA
-224 PGNDEPYLSKAK
+224 PGNDEPYLSKAT
-236 TLIAKVIAKQ
+236 TLIAKVLAKQ
-246 SPNGVDTVS
+246 SPNGLDTVS

-266 AIKNALTKAAGGT
+266 AIKNALIKAAGGT
-279 VSDTPS
+279 VSETPS
-285 SGGATTGGDSS
+285 SGGTTGGDTS

-306 GSYKDGTYTGTG
+306 GTYKDGTYTGTG
-318 KGFKGTVTAKV
+318 KGYKGTVTAKV

-353 KNGIINKMISTQST
+353 KNGIVNKIISGQTT

-393 QTSGGTTTDDDDDKK
+393 QTTGGTTTDDEDKK
-408 PTEKTYTDT
+408 DEKTYTDT
-417 ATEFYGIGYGY
+417 KTEFYGIGYGY
-428 RNGRIVLKVTASG
+428 RSGRIVLKVTASG
-441 GELKSIDVIEK
+441 GELKGIDVIEK

-512 KETPDTPEPTPT
+512 KETPDTPDTPEPT
-524 PDPEG
+524 PEG
-529 KTYTETATV
+529 KTYTETAAV
-538 TPVADEDGE
+538 TPVADEDGA
-547 FDFEAYDLLVDV
+547 FDFEAYDLIVDV
-559 TVQDGKVTNVSLN
+559 TVRDGKVTGVSLS

-585 RYSDKAVKMELSGKT
+585 RYSDKAVKMELTGKT
-600 AADIDGVDTVSGATC
+600 ASDIDGVDTVTGATC
-615 SSKAIKEAVKQA
+615 SSKAIKQAVKQA

>member
-31 ASGGAVLEEIPEL
+31 ASGGAVLEDIPEL

-106 SAETPSFFAKA
+106 SGETPSFFSKA

-160 VTETSNGGGAA
+160 VTETSNGGAA

-279 VSDTPS
+279 VSETPS
-285 SGGATTGGDSS
+285 STTTGGDSS
-296 PSKLDKDTYT
+296 PSKLDQDTYT

-353 KNGIINKMISTQST
+353 KSGIINKMISTQST

-393 QTSGGTTTDDDDDKK
+393 QTTGSTTTDDDDNK

-441 GELKSIDVIEK
+441 GELKGIDVIEK
-452 NDQDDDYF
+452 NDQDEPYF
-460 NDAME
+460 TNASK
-465 IVEKVKNGKNIN
+465 IIEKVKNGKNIN

-497 EALNKAV
+497 EALNKAI
-504 IAGQYTPP
+504 IAEQYIPP
-512 KETPDTPEPTPT
+512 KETPDTPTPEPT
-524 PDPEG
+524 PDPEAQ
-529 KTYTETATV
+529 TYTETV
-538 TPVADEDGE
+538 SVNPDEDD
-547 FDFEAYDLLVDV
+547 DFNAYELIVDV
-559 TVQDGKVTNVSLN
+559 SVKDGKVESVSVNKDCTIRKSNVMYSESAFEGMNTNLN
-572 ASNGYGSNAKQNK
+572 
-585 RYSDKAVKMELSGKT
+585 GKT

>member
-6 NQSVDAIARRLVP
+6 NQSVDAIARRLIP

-31 ASGGAVLEEIPEL
+31 ASGGAVLEDVPEL
-44 ASPSAQ
+44 TSKAQ
-50 AANLGSGSGSAVGA
+50 AANLGSGSAGA

-71 QDGTW
+71 QDGMW

-106 SAETPSFFAKA
+106 SGETPSFFSRAKA
-117 KALIPKIIEAQNPDV
+117 IIPKIIEAQNPDV

-160 VTETSNGGGAA
+160 VTETSNGGAA
-171 ANNAAGSTSSD
+171 SKAAGSTSSD
-182 AFQDGSYKDGTY
+182 AFQDGTYKDGTY
-194 TGTAAG
+194 TGSAAG

-210 IAGGKISTISVVSA
+210 ISGGKIASISVVSA

-236 TLIAKVIAKQ
+236 TLIAKVLAKQ

-279 VSDTPS
+279 VSETPS
-285 SGGATTGGDSS
+285 SGGTTGGDTS

-306 GSYKDGTYTGTG
+306 GTYKDGTYTGTG
-318 KGFKGTVTAKV
+318 KGYKGTVTAKV

-353 KNGIINKMISTQST
+353 KNGIVNKIISGQST

-393 QTSGGTTTDDDDDKK
+393 QTTGGTTTDDEDKK
-408 PTEKTYTDT
+408 DEKTYTDT
-417 ATEFYGIGYGY
+417 KTEFYGIGYGY
-428 RNGRIVLKVTASG
+428 RSGRIVLKVTASG
-441 GELKSIDVIEK
+441 GELKGIDVIEK

-512 KETPDTPEPTPT
+512 KETPDTPDTPDTPEPT
-524 PDPEG
+524 PEG
-529 KTYTETATV
+529 KTYTET
-538 TPVADEDGE
+538 VAVNPDADK
-547 FDFEAYDLLVDV
+547 DFEAYDLLVDV
-559 TVQDGKVTNVSLN
+559 TVQGGKVTGVSLS
-572 ASNGYGSNAKQNK
+572 ASNGYGSNSEEQATNK
-585 RYSDKAVKMELSGKT
+585 KRSEKAVNMNLIGKS
-600 AADIDGVDTVSGATC
+600 ASEIDGVDVISKATC
-615 SSKAIKEAVKQA
+615 SSISIKQAVKQA

>member
-6 NQSVDAIARRLVP
+6 NQSVDAIARRLIP

-31 ASGGAVLEEIPEL
+31 ASGGAVLEDVPEL
-44 ASPSAQ
+44 TSKAQ
-50 AANLGSGSGSAVGA
+50 AANLGSGSAG

-106 SAETPSFFAKA
+106 SGETPSFFSRAKA
-117 KALIPKIIEAQNPDV
+117 IIPKIIEAQNPDV

-160 VTETSNGGGAA
+160 VTETSNGGAA
-171 ANNAAGSTSSD
+171 SNAAGSTSSD
-182 AFQDGSYKDGTY
+182 AFQDGTYKDGTY
-194 TGTAAG
+194 TGSAAG

-210 IAGGKISTISVVSA
+210 ISGGKIASISVVSA

-236 TLIAKVIAKQ
+236 TLIAKVLAKQ

-279 VSDTPS
+279 VSETPS
-285 SGGATTGGDSS
+285 SGGTTGGDTS

-306 GSYKDGTYTGTG
+306 GTYKDGTYTGTG
-318 KGFKGTVTAKV
+318 KGYKGTVTAKV

-353 KNGIINKMISTQST
+353 KNGIVNKIISGQST

-393 QTSGGTTTDDDDDKK
+393 QTTGGTTTDDEDKK
-408 PTEKTYTDT
+408 DEKTYTDT
-417 ATEFYGIGYGY
+417 KTEFYGIGYGY
-428 RNGRIVLKVTASG
+428 RSGRIVLKVTASG
-441 GELKSIDVIEK
+441 GELKGIDVIEK

-512 KETPDTPEPTPT
+512 KETPDTPDTPEPT
-524 PDPEG
+524 PEG
-529 KTYTETATV
+529 KTYTET
-538 TPVADEDGE
+538 VAVNPDADK
-547 FDFEAYDLLVDV
+547 DFEAYELLVDV
-559 TVQDGKVTNVSLN
+559 TVQDGKVTSVSLN
-572 ASNGYGSNAKQNK
+572 ASNGYGSNSEEQATNK
-585 RYSDKAVKMELSGKT
+585 RRSEKAVNMNLIGKS
-600 AADIDGVDTVSGATC
+600 ASEIDGVDVISKATC
-615 SSKAIKEAVKQA
+615 SSISIKQAVKQA

>member
-6 NQSVDAIARRLVP
+6 NQSVDAIARRLIP

-24 ALAAWGV
+24 VLAAWGV
-31 ASGGAVLEEIPEL
+31 ASGGAVLEDIPEL
-44 ASPSAQ
+44 TSKAQ
-50 AANLGSGSGSAVGA
+50 AANLGSGSAGA
-64 AADAGSW
+64 AADASSW

-106 SAETPSFFAKA
+106 SAETPSFFSRAKA
-117 KALIPKIIEAQNPDV
+117 IIPKIIEAQNPDV

-160 VTETSNGGGAA
+160 VTETSNGGA
-171 ANNAAGSTSSD
+171 ANKAAGSTSSD
-182 AFQDGSYKDGTY
+182 AFQDGTYKDGTY
-194 TGTAAG
+194 TGSAAG

-210 IAGGKISTISVVSA
+210 ISGGKIASISVVSA

-236 TLIAKVIAKQ
+236 TLIAKVLAKQ

-279 VSDTPS
+279 VSETPS
-285 SGGATTGGDSS
+285 SGGTTGGDTS

-306 GSYKDGTYTGTG
+306 GTYKDGTYTGTG
-318 KGFKGTVTAKV
+318 KGYKGTVTAKV

-341 SGSDDAAYFGKA
+341 SGSDDAAYFSKA
-353 KNGIINKMISTQST
+353 KNGIVSKIISGQST

-393 QTSGGTTTDDDDDKK
+393 QTTGGTTTDDEDKK
-408 PTEKTYTDT
+408 DEKTYTDT
-417 ATEFYGIGYGY
+417 KTEFYGIGYGY

-441 GELKSIDVIEK
+441 GALKSIDVIEK

-512 KETPDTPEPTPT
+512 KETPDTPDTPEPT
-524 PDPEG
+524 PEG

-547 FDFEAYDLLVDV
+547 FDFEAYDLIVDV
-559 TVQDGKVTNVSLN
+559 TVQDGKVTSVSLS

-585 RYSDKAVKMELSGKT
+585 RYSDKAVKMELTGKT
-600 AADIDGVDTVSGATC
+600 ASDIDGVDTITGATC
-615 SSKAIKEAVKQA
+615 SSKAIKQAVKQA

>member
-6 NQSVDAIARRLVP
+6 NQSVDAIARRLIP

-31 ASGGAVLEEIPEL
+31 ASGGAVLEDIPEL
-44 ASPSAQ
+44 TSKAQ
-50 AANLGSGSGSAVGA
+50 AANLGSGSAGA

-106 SAETPSFFAKA
+106 SGETPSFFSRAKA
-117 KALIPKIIEAQNPDV
+117 IIPKIIEAQNPDV

-160 VTETSNGGGAA
+160 VTETSNGGAA
-171 ANNAAGSTSSD
+171 SNAAGSTSSD
-182 AFQDGSYKDGTY
+182 AFQDGTYKDGTY
-194 TGTAAG
+194 TGSAAG

-210 IAGGKISTISVVSA
+210 ISGGKIASISVVSA

-236 TLIAKVIAKQ
+236 TLIAKVLAKQ

-279 VSDTPS
+279 VSETPS
-285 SGGATTGGDSS
+285 SGGTTGGTS

-306 GSYKDGTYTGTG
+306 GTYKDGTYTGTG
-318 KGFKGTVTAKV
+318 KGYKGTVTAKV

-353 KNGIINKMISTQST
+353 KNGIVNKIISGQST

-393 QTSGGTTTDDDDDKK
+393 QTTGGTTTDDDDKK
-408 PTEKTYTDT
+408 DEKTYTDT
-417 ATEFYGIGYGY
+417 KTEFYGIGYGY
-428 RNGRIVLKVTASG
+428 RSGRIVLKVTASG
-441 GELKSIDVIEK
+441 GELKGIDVIEK

-512 KETPDTPEPTPT
+512 KETPDTPDTPEPT
-524 PDPEG
+524 PEG
-529 KTYTETATV
+529 KTYTET
-538 TPVADEDGE
+538 VAVNPDADK
-547 FDFEAYDLLVDV
+547 DFEAYELLVDV
-559 TVQDGKVTNVSLN
+559 TVQDGKVTSVSLN
-572 ASNGYGSNAKQNK
+572 ASNGYGSNSEEQATNK
-585 RYSDKAVKMELSGKT
+585 RRSEKAVNMNLIGKS
-600 AADIDGVDTVSGATC
+600 ASEINGVDVISKATC
-615 SSKAIKEAVKQA
+615 SSISIKQAVKQA

>member
-6 NQSVDAIARRLVP
+6 NQSVDAIARRLIP

-31 ASGGAVLEEIPEL
+31 ASGGAVLEDIPEL
-44 ASPSAQ
+44 TSKAQ
-50 AANLGSGSGSAVGA
+50 AANLGSGSAGA

-106 SAETPSFFAKA
+106 SGETPSFFSRAKA
-117 KALIPKIIEAQNPDV
+117 IIPKIIEAQNPDV

-160 VTETSNGGGAA
+160 VTETSNGGAA
-171 ANNAAGSTSSD
+171 SNAAGSTSSD
-182 AFQDGSYKDGTY
+182 AFQDGTYKDGTY
-194 TGTAAG
+194 TGSAAG

-210 IAGGKISTISVVSA
+210 ISGGKIASISVVSA

-236 TLIAKVIAKQ
+236 TLIAKVLAKQ

-279 VSDTPS
+279 VSETPS
-285 SGGATTGGDSS
+285 SGGTTGGTS

-306 GSYKDGTYTGTG
+306 GTYKDGTYTGTG
-318 KGFKGTVTAKV
+318 KGYKGTVTAKV

-353 KNGIINKMISTQST
+353 KNGIVNKIISGQST

-393 QTSGGTTTDDDDDKK
+393 QTTGGTTTDDDDKK
-408 PTEKTYTDT
+408 DEKTYTDT
-417 ATEFYGIGYGY
+417 KTEFYGIGYGY
-428 RNGRIVLKVTASG
+428 RSGRIVLKVTASG

-512 KETPDTPEPTPT
+512 KETPDTPDSPDTPEPT
-524 PDPEG
+524 PEG
-529 KTYTETATV
+529 KTYTET
-538 TPVADEDGE
+538 VAVNPDADK
-547 FDFEAYDLLVDV
+547 DFEAYDLLVDV
-559 TVQDGKVTNVSLN
+559 TVQGGKVTGVSLS
-572 ASNGYGSNAKQNK
+572 ASNGYGSNSEEQATNK
-585 RYSDKAVKMELSGKT
+585 KRSEKAVNMNLIGKS
-600 AADIDGVDTVSGATC
+600 ASEIDGVDVISKATC
-615 SSKAIKEAVKQA
+615 SSISIKQAVKQA

>member
-6 NQSVDAIARRLVP
+6 NQSVDAIARRLIP

-31 ASGGAVLEEIPEL
+31 ASGGAVLEDVPEL
-44 ASPSAQ
+44 TSKAQ
-50 AANLGSGSGSAVGA
+50 AANLGSGSAGA

-71 QDGTW
+71 QDGMW

-106 SAETPSFFAKA
+106 SGETPSFFSRAKA
-117 KALIPKIIEAQNPDV
+117 IIPKIIEAQNPDV

-160 VTETSNGGGAA
+160 VTETSNGGAA
-171 ANNAAGSTSSD
+171 SNAAGSTSSD
-182 AFQDGSYKDGTY
+182 AFQDGTYKDGTY
-194 TGTAAG
+194 TGSAAG

-210 IAGGKISTISVVSA
+210 ISGGKIASISVVSA
-224 PGNDEPYLSKAK
+224 PGNDEPYLSKAT
-236 TLIAKVIAKQ
+236 TLIAKVLAKQ
-246 SPNGVDTVS
+246 SPNGLDTVS

-279 VSDTPS
+279 VSETPS
-285 SGGATTGGDSS
+285 SGGTTGGDTS

-306 GSYKDGTYTGTG
+306 GTYKDGTYTGTG
-318 KGFKGTVTAKV
+318 KGYKGTVTAKV

-353 KNGIINKMISTQST
+353 KNGIVNKIISGQTT

-393 QTSGGTTTDDDDDKK
+393 QTTGGTTTDDEDKK
-408 PTEKTYTDT
+408 DEKTYTDT
-417 ATEFYGIGYGY
+417 KTEFYGIGYGY
-428 RNGRIVLKVTASG
+428 RSGRIVLKVTASG
-441 GELKSIDVIEK
+441 GELKGIDVIEK

-512 KETPDTPEPTPT
+512 KETPDTPDTPEPT
-524 PDPEG
+524 PEG
-529 KTYTETATV
+529 KTYTETAAV
-538 TPVADEDGE
+538 TPVADEDGA
-547 FDFEAYDLLVDV
+547 FDFEAYDLIVDV
-559 TVQDGKVTNVSLN
+559 TVQDGKVTGVSLS

-585 RYSDKAVKMELSGKT
+585 RYSDKAVKMELTGKT
-600 AADIDGVDTVSGATC
+600 ASDIDGVDTVTGATC
-615 SSKAIKEAVKQA
+615 SSKAIKQAVKQA

>member
-6 NQSVDAIARRLVP
+6 NQSVDAIARRLIP

-31 ASGGAVLEEIPEL
+31 ASGGAVLEDIPEL
-44 ASPSAQ
+44 TSKAQ
-50 AANLGSGSGSAVGA
+50 AANLGSGSAG

-106 SAETPSFFAKA
+106 SGETPSFFSRAKA
-117 KALIPKIIEAQNPDV
+117 IIPKIIEAQNPDV

-160 VTETSNGGGAA
+160 VTETSNGGAA
-171 ANNAAGSTSSD
+171 SNAAGSTSSD
-182 AFQDGSYKDGTY
+182 AFQDGTYKDGTY
-194 TGTAAG
+194 TGSAAG

-210 IAGGKISTISVVSA
+210 ISGGKIASISVVSA

-236 TLIAKVIAKQ
+236 TLIAKVLAKQ

-279 VSDTPS
+279 VSETPN
-285 SGGATTGGDSS
+285 SGGTTGGDTS

-306 GSYKDGTYTGTG
+306 GTYKDGTYTGTG
-318 KGFKGTVTAKV
+318 KGYKGTVTAKV

-353 KNGIINKMISTQST
+353 KNGIVNKIISGQST

-393 QTSGGTTTDDDDDKK
+393 QTTGGTTTDDENKK
-408 PTEKTYTDT
+408 DEKTYTDT
-417 ATEFYGIGYGY
+417 KTEFYGIGYGY
-428 RNGRIVLKVTASG
+428 RSGRIVLKVTASG

-512 KETPDTPEPTPT
+512 KETPDTPDTPEPT
-524 PDPEG
+524 PEG
-529 KTYTETATV
+529 KTYTET
-538 TPVADEDGE
+538 VAVNPDADK
-547 FDFEAYDLLVDV
+547 DFEAYELLVDV
-559 TVQDGKVTNVSLN
+559 TVQDGKVTSVSLN
-572 ASNGYGSNAKQNK
+572 ASNGYGSNSEEQATNK
-585 RYSDKAVKMELSGKT
+585 RRSEKAVNMNLIGKS
-600 AADIDGVDTVSGATC
+600 ASEIDGVDVISKATC
-615 SSKAIKEAVKQA
+615 SSISIKQAVKQA

>member
-6 NQSVDAIARRLVP
+6 NQSVDAIARRLIP

-31 ASGGAVLEEIPEL
+31 ASGGAVLEDVPEL
-44 ASPSAQ
+44 TSKAQ
-50 AANLGSGSGSAVGA
+50 AANLGSGSAGA

-71 QDGTW
+71 QDGMW

-106 SAETPSFFAKA
+106 SGETPSFFSRAKA
-117 KALIPKIIEAQNPDV
+117 IIPKIIEAQNPDV

-160 VTETSNGGGAA
+160 VTETSNGGAA
-171 ANNAAGSTSSD
+171 SNAAGSTSSD
-182 AFQDGSYKDGTY
+182 AFQDGTYKDGTY
-194 TGTAAG
+194 TGSAAG

-210 IAGGKISTISVVSA
+210 ISGGKIASISVVSA

-236 TLIAKVIAKQ
+236 TLIAKVLAKQ

-279 VSDTPS
+279 VSETPS
-285 SGGATTGGDSS
+285 SGGTTGGDTS

-306 GSYKDGTYTGTG
+306 GTYKDGTYTGTG
-318 KGFKGTVTAKV
+318 KGYKGTVTAKV

-353 KNGIINKMISTQST
+353 KNGIVNKIISGQTT

-393 QTSGGTTTDDDDDKK
+393 QTTGGTTTDDEDKK
-408 PTEKTYTDT
+408 DEKTYTDT
-417 ATEFYGIGYGY
+417 KTEFYGIGYGY
-428 RNGRIVLKVTASG
+428 RSGRIVLKVTASG
-441 GELKSIDVIEK
+441 GELKGIDVIEK

-512 KETPDTPEPTPT
+512 KETPDTPDTPEPT
-524 PDPEG
+524 PEG
-529 KTYTETATV
+529 KTYTETAAV
-538 TPVADEDGE
+538 TPVADEDGA
-547 FDFEAYDLLVDV
+547 FDFEAYDLIVDV
-559 TVQDGKVTNVSLN
+559 TVQDGKVTGVSLS

-585 RYSDKAVKMELSGKT
+585 RYSDKAVKMELTGKT
-600 AADIDGVDTVSGATC
+600 ASDIDGVDTVTGATC
-615 SSKAIKEAVKQA
+615 SSKAIKQAVKQA

>member
-6 NQSVDAIARRLVP
+6 NQSVDAIARRLIP

-31 ASGGAVLEEIPEL
+31 ASGGAVLEDVPEL
-44 ASPSAQ
+44 TSKAQ
-50 AANLGSGSGSAVGA
+50 AANLGSGSAGA

-71 QDGTW
+71 QDGMW

-106 SAETPSFFAKA
+106 SGETPSFFSRAKA
-117 KALIPKIIEAQNPDV
+117 IIPKIIEAQNPDV

-160 VTETSNGGGAA
+160 VTETSNGGAA
-171 ANNAAGSTSSD
+171 SNAAGSTSSD
-182 AFQDGSYKDGTY
+182 AFQDGTYKDGTY
-194 TGTAAG
+194 TGSAAG

-210 IAGGKISTISVVSA
+210 ISGGKIASISVVSA

-236 TLIAKVIAKQ
+236 TLIAKVLAKQ

-279 VSDTPS
+279 VSETPS
-285 SGGATTGGDSS
+285 SGGTTGGDTS

-306 GSYKDGTYTGTG
+306 GTYKDGTYTGTG
-318 KGFKGTVTAKV
+318 KGYKGTVTAKV

-353 KNGIINKMISTQST
+353 KNGIVNKIISGQTT

-393 QTSGGTTTDDDDDKK
+393 QTTGGTTTDDEDKK
-408 PTEKTYTDT
+408 DEKTYTDT
-417 ATEFYGIGYGY
+417 KTEFYGIGYGY
-428 RNGRIVLKVTASG
+428 RSGRIVLKVTASG
-441 GELKSIDVIEK
+441 GELKGIDVIEK

-512 KETPDTPEPTPT
+512 KETPDTPDTPEPT
-524 PDPEG
+524 PEG
-529 KTYTETATV
+529 KTYTETAAV
-538 TPVADEDGE
+538 TPVADEDGA
-547 FDFEAYDLLVDV
+547 FDFEAYDLIVDV
-559 TVQDGKVTNVSLN
+559 TVRDGKVTGVSLS

-585 RYSDKAVKMELSGKT
+585 RYSDKAVKMELTGKT
-600 AADIDGVDTVSGATC
+600 ASDIDGVDTVTGATC
-615 SSKAIKEAVKQA
+615 SSKAIKQAVKQA

>member
-6 NQSVDAIARRLVP
+6 NQSVDAIARRLIP

-31 ASGGAVLEEIPEL
+31 ASGGAVLEDVPEL
-44 ASPSAQ
+44 TSKAQ
-50 AANLGSGSGSAVGA
+50 AANLGSGSAGA

-71 QDGTW
+71 QDGMW

-106 SAETPSFFAKA
+106 SGETPSFFSRAKA
-117 KALIPKIIEAQNPDV
+117 IIPKIIEAQNPDV

-160 VTETSNGGGAA
+160 VTETSNGGAA
-171 ANNAAGSTSSD
+171 SNAAGSTSSD
-182 AFQDGSYKDGTY
+182 AFQDGTYKDGTY
-194 TGTAAG
+194 TGSAAG

-210 IAGGKISTISVVSA
+210 ISGGKIASISVVSA

-236 TLIAKVIAKQ
+236 TLIAKVLAKQ

-279 VSDTPS
+279 VSETPS
-285 SGGATTGGDSS
+285 SGGTTGGDTS

-306 GSYKDGTYTGTG
+306 GTYKDGTYTGTG
-318 KGFKGTVTAKV
+318 KGYKGTVTAKV

-353 KNGIINKMISTQST
+353 KNGIVNKIISGQTT

-393 QTSGGTTTDDDDDKK
+393 QTTGGTTTDDEDKK
-408 PTEKTYTDT
+408 DEKTYTDT
-417 ATEFYGIGYGY
+417 KTEFYGIGYGY
-428 RNGRIVLKVTASG
+428 RSGRIVLKVTASG
-441 GELKSIDVIEK
+441 GELKGIDVIEK

-512 KETPDTPEPTPT
+512 KETPDTPDTPEPT
-524 PDPEG
+524 PEG
-529 KTYTETATV
+529 KTYTETAAV
-538 TPVADEDGE
+538 TPVADEDGA
-547 FDFEAYDLLVDV
+547 FDFEAYDLIVDV
-559 TVQDGKVTNVSLN
+559 TVQDGKVTSVSLS

-585 RYSDKAVKMELSGKT
+585 RYSDKAVKMELTGKT
-600 AADIDGVDTVSGATC
+600 ASDIDGVDTVTGATC
-615 SSKAIKEAVKQA
+615 SSKAIKQA

>member
-6 NQSVDAIARRLVP
+6 NQSVDAIARRLIP

-31 ASGGAVLEEIPEL
+31 ASGGAVLEDVPEL
-44 ASPSAQ
+44 TSKAQ
-50 AANLGSGSGSAVGA
+50 AANLGSGSAGA

-106 SAETPSFFAKA
+106 SGETPSFFSRAKA
-117 KALIPKIIEAQNPDV
+117 IIPKIIEAQNPDV

-160 VTETSNGGGAA
+160 VTETSNGGAA
-171 ANNAAGSTSSD
+171 SNAAGSTSSD
-182 AFQDGSYKDGTY
+182 AFQDGTYKDGTY
-194 TGTAAG
+194 TGSAAG

-210 IAGGKISTISVVSA
+210 ISGGKIASISVVSA

-236 TLIAKVIAKQ
+236 TLIAKVLAKQ

-266 AIKNALTKAAGGT
+266 AIKNALIKAAGGT
-279 VSDTPS
+279 VSETPS
-285 SGGATTGGDSS
+285 SGGTTGGDTS

-306 GSYKDGTYTGTG
+306 GTYKDGTYTGTG
-318 KGFKGTVTAKV
+318 KGYKGTVTAKV

-353 KNGIINKMISTQST
+353 KNGIVNKIISGQTT

-393 QTSGGTTTDDDDDKK
+393 QTTGGTTTDYEDKK
-408 PTEKTYTDT
+408 DEKTYTDT
-417 ATEFYGIGYGY
+417 KTEFYGIGYGY
-428 RNGRIVLKVTASG
+428 RSGRIVLK
-441 GELKSIDVIEK
+441 VIEK

-512 KETPDTPEPTPT
+512 KETPDTPDTPEPT
-524 PDPEG
+524 PEG
-529 KTYTETATV
+529 KTYTETAAV
-538 TPVADEDGE
+538 TPVADEDGA
-547 FDFEAYDLLVDV
+547 FDFEAYDLIVDV
-559 TVQDGKVTNVSLN
+559 TVRDGKVTGVSLS

-585 RYSDKAVKMELSGKT
+585 RYSDKAVKMELIGKT
-600 AADIDGVDTVSGATC
+600 ASDIDGVDTVTGATC
-615 SSKAIKEAVKQA
+615 SSKAIKQAVKQA

>member
-6 NQSVDAIARRLVP
+6 NQSVDAIARRLIP

-31 ASGGAVLEEIPEL
+31 ASGGAVLEDIPEL
-44 ASPSAQ
+44 TSKAQ
-50 AANLGSGSGSAVGA
+50 AANLGSGSAGA

-106 SAETPSFFAKA
+106 SGETPSFFSRAKA
-117 KALIPKIIEAQNPDV
+117 IIPKIIEAQNPDV

-160 VTETSNGGGAA
+160 VTETSNGGAA
-171 ANNAAGSTSSD
+171 SNAAGSTSSD
-182 AFQDGSYKDGTY
+182 AFQDGTYKDGTY
-194 TGTAAG
+194 TGSAAG

-210 IAGGKISTISVVSA
+210 ISGGKIASISVVSA

-236 TLIAKVIAKQ
+236 TLIAKVLAKQ
-246 SPNGVDTVS
+246 SPNG
-255 GATYSSNGILN
+255 
-266 AIKNALTKAAGGT
+266 
-279 VSDTPS
+279 
-285 SGGATTGGDSS
+285 
-296 PSKLDKDTYT
+296 
-306 GSYKDGTYTGTG
+306 
-318 KGFKGTVTAKV
+318 
-329 TISGGKIKTIDV
+329 
-341 SGSDDAAYFGKA
+341 
-353 KNGIINKMISTQST
+353 
-367 NVDTV
+367 VDTV

-393 QTSGGTTTDDDDDKK
+393 QITGGTTTDDEDKK
-408 PTEKTYTDT
+408 DEKTYTDT
-417 ATEFYGIGYGY
+417 KTEFYGIGYGY
-428 RNGRIVLKVTASG
+428 RSGRIVLKVTASG
-441 GELKSIDVIEK
+441 GELKGIDVIEK

-512 KETPDTPEPTPT
+512 KETPDTPDTPEPT
-524 PDPEG
+524 PEG
-529 KTYTETATV
+529 KTYTET
-538 TPVADEDGE
+538 VAVNPDADK
-547 FDFEAYDLLVDV
+547 DFEAYELIVDV
-559 TVQDGKVTNVSLN
+559 TVQGGKVTGVSLG
-572 ASNGYGSNAKQNK
+572 ASNGYGSNSEEQATNK
-585 RYSDKAVKMELSGKT
+585 KRSEKAVNMNLIGKS
-600 AADIDGVDTVSGATC
+600 ASEIDGVDVISKATC
-615 SSKAIKEAVKQA
+615 SSISIKQAVKQA

>member
-6 NQSVDAIARRLVP
+6 NQSVDAIARRLIP

-31 ASGGAVLEEIPEL
+31 ASGGAVLEDIPEL
-44 ASPSAQ
+44 TSKAQ
-50 AANLGSGSGSAVGA
+50 AANLGSGSAGA

-106 SAETPSFFAKA
+106 SGETPSFFSRAKA
-117 KALIPKIIEAQNPDV
+117 IIPKIIEAQNPDV

-160 VTETSNGGGAA
+160 VTETSNGGAA
-171 ANNAAGSTSSD
+171 SNAAGSTSSD
-182 AFQDGSYKDGTY
+182 AFQDGTYKDGTY
-194 TGTAAG
+194 TGSAAG

-210 IAGGKISTISVVSA
+210 ISGGKIASISVVSA

-236 TLIAKVIAKQ
+236 TLIAKVLAKQ

-279 VSDTPS
+279 VSETPS
-285 SGGATTGGDSS
+285 SGGTTGGTS

-306 GSYKDGTYTGTG
+306 GTYKDGTYTGTG
-318 KGFKGTVTAKV
+318 KGYKGTVTAKV

-353 KNGIINKMISTQST
+353 KNGIVNKIISGQST

-393 QTSGGTTTDDDDDKK
+393 QTTGGTTTDDEDKK
-408 PTEKTYTDT
+408 DEKTYTDT
-417 ATEFYGIGYGY
+417 KTEFYGIGYGY
-428 RNGRIVLKVTASG
+428 RSGRIVLKVTASG
-441 GELKSIDVIEK
+441 GELKGIDVIEK

-512 KETPDTPEPTPT
+512 KETPDTPDTPEPT
-524 PDPEG
+524 PEG
-529 KTYTETATV
+529 KTYTET
-538 TPVADEDGE
+538 VAVNPDADK
-547 FDFEAYDLLVDV
+547 DFEAYELLVDV
-559 TVQDGKVTNVSLN
+559 TVQDGKVTSVSLN
-572 ASNGYGSNAKQNK
+572 ASNGYGSNSEEQATNK
-585 RYSDKAVKMELSGKT
+585 RRSEKAVNMNLIGKS
-600 AADIDGVDTVSGATC
+600 ASEIDGVDVISKATC
-615 SSKAIKEAVKQA
+615 SSISIKQAVKQA

>member
-6 NQSVDAIARRLVP
+6 NQSVDAIARRLIP

-31 ASGGAVLEEIPEL
+31 ASGGAVLEDIPEL
-44 ASPSAQ
+44 TSKAQ
-50 AANLGSGSGSAVGA
+50 AANLGSGSAGA
-64 AADAGSW
+64 AAAAGSW

-106 SAETPSFFAKA
+106 SGETPSFFSRAKA
-117 KALIPKIIEAQNPDV
+117 IIPKIIEAQNPDV

-160 VTETSNGGGAA
+160 VTETSNGGAA
-171 ANNAAGSTSSD
+171 SNAAGSTSSD
-182 AFQDGSYKDGTY
+182 AFQDGTYKDGTY
-194 TGTAAG
+194 TGSAAG

-210 IAGGKISTISVVSA
+210 ISGGKIASISVVSA

-236 TLIAKVIAKQ
+236 TLIAKVLAKQ

-279 VSDTPS
+279 VSETPS
-285 SGGATTGGDSS
+285 SGGTTGGTS

-306 GSYKDGTYTGTG
+306 GTYKDGTYTGTG
-318 KGFKGTVTAKV
+318 KGYKGTVTAKV

-353 KNGIINKMISTQST
+353 KNGIVNKIISGQST

-393 QTSGGTTTDDDDDKK
+393 QTTGGTTTDDEDKK
-408 PTEKTYTDT
+408 DEKTYTDT
-417 ATEFYGIGYGY
+417 KTEFYGIGYGY
-428 RNGRIVLKVTASG
+428 RSGRIVLKVTASG
-441 GELKSIDVIEK
+441 GELKGIDVIEK

-512 KETPDTPEPTPT
+512 KETPDTPDTPEPT
-524 PDPEG
+524 PEG
-529 KTYTETATV
+529 KTYTET
-538 TPVADEDGE
+538 VAVNPDADK
-547 FDFEAYDLLVDV
+547 DFEAYELLVDV
-559 TVQDGKVTNVSLN
+559 TVQDGKVTSVSLN
-572 ASNGYGSNAKQNK
+572 ASNGYGSNSEEQATNK
-585 RYSDKAVKMELSGKT
+585 RRSEKAVNMNLIGKS
-600 AADIDGVDTVSGATC
+600 ASEIDGVDVISKATC
-615 SSKAIKEAVKQA
+615 SSISIKQAVKQA